1 LLYASALFLLAAG
14 LSLVFGV
21 MRIVNLAHG
30 SLFAYGA
37 FVAAWIIGKSSAI
50 VSGAWL
56 LLVLPVA
63 ALAVA
68 GLGMLIELVL
78 LRRFY
83 PRSEEYQ
90 LLFTFGLLLILEDS
104 MLLIWGP
111 YPMSADALIDA
122 FGILDI
128 AGARYPAYN
137 LIVIGAGVLSAI
149 GLWLLV
155 SRTKFGLLLQ
165 ATSQDRRMASAL
177 GADTKLIFM
186 LAFGLGAFMAG
197 FGGAVIVPTQAAVLG
212 MGVENLVLAFVV
224 IVIGGLGSLRGAL
237 VGALIVSAV
246 RTAGVQFFPEVELAV
261 LFLIAAVVLISRPE
275 GLFGKA

>member
-1 LLYASALFLLAAG
+1 MDILILQVLNSLLYASALFLLAAG

-111 YPMSADALIDA
+111 YPMSAD
-122 FGILDI
+122 
-128 AGARYPAYN
+128 
-137 LIVIGAGVLSAI
+137 
-149 GLWLLV
+149 
-155 SRTKFGLLLQ
+155 
-165 ATSQDRRMASAL
+165 
-177 GADTKLIFM
+177 
-186 LAFGLGAFMAG
+186 
-197 FGGAVIVPTQAAVLG
+197 
-212 MGVENLVLAFVV
+212 
-224 IVIGGLGSLRGAL
+224 
-237 VGALIVSAV
+237 
-246 RTAGVQFFPEVELAV
+246 
-261 LFLIAAVVLISRPE
+261 
-275 GLFGKA
+275 

>member
-1 LLYASALFLLAAG
+1 MDILILQVLNSLLYASALFLL
-14 LSLVFGV
+14 
-21 MRIVNLAHG
+21 
-30 SLFAYGA
+30 
-37 FVAAWIIGKSSAI
+37 AAWIIGKSSAI

-137 LIVIGAGVLSAI
+137 LIVIGAGVLSAV

-155 SRTKFGLLLQ
+155 SRTKFGLLL
-165 ATSQDRRMASAL
+165 
-177 GADTKLIFM
+177 
-186 LAFGLGAFMAG
+186 
-197 FGGAVIVPTQAAVLG
+197 
-212 MGVENLVLAFVV
+212 
-224 IVIGGLGSLRGAL
+224 
-237 VGALIVSAV
+237 
-246 RTAGVQFFPEVELAV
+246 
-261 LFLIAAVVLISRPE
+261 
-275 GLFGKA
+275 